1 MNLPLIR
8 MCKMC
13 YSKWAELSRASGRQ
27 DVKQIQE
34 QLETIPWVKGAV
46 VRKSLAKSFKYLVI
60 RISAS
65 CNLE

>member
-1 MNLPLIR
+1 MQDVLL
-8 MCKMC
+8 KMGTL
-13 YSKWAELSRASGRQ
+13 KGFWGQ

-46 VRKSLAKSFKYLVI
+46 VRKIWPNRLSNLAI

-65 CNLE
+65 RNLE